1 MNNNR
6 RIALVDLDAF
16 YASVEV
22 LEHPHLEG
30 KPVLIGGSPESRGV
44 VAAASYQARDYGCR
58 AAMPMAQALKLC
70 PHAIVLPTR
79 HSIYKSYSKK
89 VINLMLDET
98 SLVQQVSIDEAYVDF
113 SKITNNMAEAEALAH
128 RIQGRILVE
137 LGLNC
142 SIGLASNKL
151 IAKVACET
159 GKPKGFVVVK
169 PGNEQQFLAPLDISS
184 LPGIGPRSSVKLKSV
199 GLTNLGKVSCAPDSL
214 LVSVLGQSGLI
225 LKLRALGMDES
236 SVATESVPKSISAEE
251 TFEKDVAEIEELYDE
266 LWRLA
271 QSVSRSLQSQQM
283 SAKTFTLKI
292 RYANFKTVS
301 RSASNYEFTSDP
313 NVLYEFTKE
322 LLNINWVKSNALRL
336 IGIGA
341 SKLKP
346 MYPQGQLKM
355 EIPDENM

>member
-58 AAMPMAQALKLC
+58 SAMPMAQALRLC

-89 VINLMLDET
+89 VIKLMRDET

-159 GKPKGFVVVK
+159 G
-169 PGNEQQFLAPLDISS
+169 
-184 LPGIGPRSSVKLKSV
+184 
-199 GLTNLGKVSCAPDSL
+199 
-214 LVSVLGQSGLI
+214 
-225 LKLRALGMDES
+225 
-236 SVATESVPKSISAEE
+236 
-251 TFEKDVAEIEELYDE
+251 
-266 LWRLA
+266 
-271 QSVSRSLQSQQM
+271 
-283 SAKTFTLKI
+283 
-292 RYANFKTVS
+292 
-301 RSASNYEFTSDP
+301 
-313 NVLYEFTKE
+313 
-322 LLNINWVKSNALRL
+322 
-336 IGIGA
+336 
-341 SKLKP
+341 
-346 MYPQGQLKM
+346 
-355 EIPDENM
+355 